1 MDIKLDIIAN
11 ELPHAVF
18 PYRIILPLT
27 SWQEMETWCDQHVG
41 CRGSEW
47 ESQWA
52 ISYLN
57 EQALF
62 YFKDERTRN
71 LFILRWT

>member
-1 MDIKLDIIAN
+1 MGIKLDIIAN

-41 CRGSEW
+41 RRGSEW
-47 ESQWA
+47 ETQWA
-52 ISYLN
+52 ISYSN

>member
-52 ISYLN
+52 ISYSN
-57 EQALF
+57 SQVLF
-62 YFKDERTRN
+62 YFKEEQARN
-71 LFILRWT
+71 LFILKWC